1 MRRRRLRHQD
11 DRHSR
16 RLARLLQEGG
26 LPVQAAERG
35 FTAGHQLWLRPAL
48 VGVDARVAAER
59 LYQAGVRVNVRYEDA
74 GRTSD
79 DVARVAEVADPPR
92 RMRHTA
98 GVLSVRGLR
107 KRFGQL
113 QVLRGVDLEVGA
125 DELVALVGENGAGKS
140 TVVKCIARAVAA
152 DAGGVLINGAP
163 LGATLADVH
172 AQGVSVVW
180 QDLALCDNLDVVA
193 NLFLGRE
200 HGRFALANAVM
211 DAEARQ
217 LLDQLGVHLGDLYRP
232 VATLSG
238 GQRQAVA
245 LARAMMEPPRLLIL
259 DEPTAALG
267 VSETRAVEQL
277 IRRLRDQGV
286 AVLLISQRIEQVC
299 NLADRIVV
307 LREGRIVADVSPLE
321 VHPDDVVA
329 LMSGIQIESTARRQ
343 LQRLRSLVDQLSEV
357 APSASLPL
365 IVSAMAA
372 AIGQEQ
378 LCVHLLDPSADP
390 PVLRRSAALGVPEPL
405 LGVNKEMPVGK
416 HGGSVGLAAATGAV
430 EVIDDVR
437 EHPAWAPYRDAAR
450 AAGILSSWAAPIVGT
465 GGVLGTISGYAGT
478 PGRPQQ
484 DTIELIGLYTSYAA
498 AAIEREAL
506 QTSRQE
512 AEALRRS
519 RDLQREFLERLSHE
533 LRTPLTT
540 IEGYASTLLE
550 PDVTWDEASRQRF
563 LNSIA
568 IGSAR
573 LGRLVGDLLD
583 ASAIESGTFGL
594 HPDWCELDLVL
605 DAAVACVTTDGQV
618 IDVRCEAGLGPVW
631 ADHDR
636 LEQVFVNLIGNAARH
651 TPPGTRIDVHAAPGS
666 DAGTVVVRVADDG
679 PGIPPALVGQ
689 IFAPHVHG
697 ATPSAGTGLGLTI
710 AQAIVDA
717 HGGWITLETVPVGTS
732 ILVTLP
738 TEPAEGLRTDD
749 DG

>member
-1 MRRRRLRHQD
+1 MLK
-11 DRHSR
+11 
-16 RLARLLQEGG
+16 
-26 LPVQAAERG
+26 V
-35 FTAGHQLWLRPAL
+35 T
-48 VGVDARVAAER
+48 
-59 LYQAGVRVNVRYEDA
+59 
-74 GRTSD
+74 
-79 DVARVAEVADPPR
+79 
-92 RMRHTA
+92 
-98 GVLSVRGLR
+98 GLR

-113 QVLRGVDLEVGA
+113 QVLQGVDLEVGA

-140 TVVKCIARAVAA
+140 TLVKCIARAIAA
-152 DAGGVLINGAP
+152 DAGSVLIGGAP
-163 LGATLADVH
+163 LGATPADVQ

-211 DAEARQ
+211 DAEARR
-217 LLDQLGVHLGDLYRP
+217 LLDELGIHLGDLYRP

-245 LARAMMEPPRLLIL
+245 LARAMLEPPRLLVL

-277 IRRLRDQGV
+277 IHRLRDQGV

-299 NLADRIVV
+299 SLADRIVV
-307 LREGRIVADVSPLE
+307 LRGGRIAADLSPLE

-357 APSASLPL
+357 TPSESLPL

-378 LCVHLLDPSADP
+378 LCVHLLDASVDP

-405 LGVNKEMPVGK
+405 LQVNRELPVGE
-416 HGGSVGLAAATGAV
+416 HGGSVGLAAATGTV
-430 EVIDDVR
+430 EVINDVR
-437 EHPAWAPYRDAAR
+437 EHPAWAPYRDAAK

-465 GGVLGTISGYAGT
+465 GGVLGTVSGYAGT

-484 DTIELIGLYTSYAA
+484 DTIELIRLYTSHAA

-506 QTSRQE
+506 QAARQE

-540 IEGYASTLLE
+540 IEGYASTLRQ
-550 PDVTWDEASRQRF
+550 PDVSWDEASRQRF

-568 IGSAR
+568 VGSAR
-573 LGRLVGDLLD
+573 LGRLLGDLLD
-583 ASAIESGTFGL
+583 ASAIESGTFHL
-594 HPDWCELDLVL
+594 HPHWCELDLVL
-605 DAAVACVTTDGQV
+605 DAAVACVTTEGRTV
-618 IDVRCEAGLGPVW
+618 DVRCEAGIGPVW

-636 LEQVFVNLIGNAARH
+636 LEQVFVNLVGNAARH
-651 TPPGTRIDVHAAPGS
+651 TPPGTRIRIHAAPGPG
-666 DAGTVVVRVADDG
+666 AGTVAVRVADDG
-679 PGIPPALVGQ
+679 PGIPPVLFGR
-689 IFAPHVHG
+689 IFDPHVHG
-697 ATPSAGTGLGLTI
+697 ATPSAGAGLGLAI

-717 HGGWITLETVPVGTS
+717 HGGWITLETVPVGAS
-732 ILVTLP
+732 FLVTLP
-738 TEPAEGLRTDD
+738 IEPAQRFLTDD
-749 DG
+749 GG